1 MNFDIIIKNGTIID
15 GTNKPSFKSDIGIIK
30 DKISKIGT
38 LNNSNAKKIINANG
52 DIYKL
57 SINNPT
63 SDSTLIFFLKRE

>member
-38 LNNSNAKKIINANG
+38 LNNSKE
-52 DIYKL
+52 
-57 SINNPT
+57 NN
-63 SDSTLIFFLKRE
+63 